1 MNTYLYLANF
11 GIAVGA
17 LMISIIGLILS
28 LAVQYSDN
36 KYKKYLVWFFSFL
49 MAYSASNISFWVVY
63 EKPGYGYM
71 LTSYTALFCESLFSS
86 LLMPLL
92 TMFLLF
98 CAGKSRTK
106 SPALYISFALWF
118 VYFVLLIITQ
128 FTDWIYYFN
137 LDNQYFRGPFY
148 AVLLIPPVLLM
159 AVNLITLF
167 CCRRSLPVRQKRG
180 FLIYIMVPL
189 VCMIVQ
195 MFFYGLVMTVLG
207 SAVSAM
213 ILLLII
219 LFDQMD
225 KYVKQTQENANL
237 RANTL
242 VLQMRPHFVYNTL
255 TSIYCMIEDNPGKA
269 KEVTGNF
276 TNYLRNNFT
285 AIAQDKP
292 IPFTKEL
299 EHTKAYLAVEQ
310 ARFEGQIFFEFDTPV
325 INFRLPAL
333 TLQPIVEN
341 AVKHGLDPELDPL
354 YISVLTRQTDNG
366 VEISVIDTGPGFG
379 EIDNDEPHIALKNI
393 RERLEL
399 MCGGTLTLT
408 PRKPGGTEV
417 TVFIPDKKESLA

>member
-1 MNTYLYLANF
+1 MNTYLYLTNF

-17 LMISIIGLILS
+17 LMISIFGLILS
-28 LAVQYSDN
+28 MAVQYSEN
-36 KYKKYLVWFFSFL
+36 GYKKYFVLLFGFL
-49 MAYSASNISFWVVY
+49 MAYSASNIAVWVVS
-63 EKPGYGYM
+63 EKPGYAYM
-71 LTSYTALFCESLFSS
+71 LASYISLFFESLFSS
-86 LLMPLL
+86 LLLPLL

-98 CAGKSRTK
+98 CAGKSYKK
-106 SPALYISFALWF
+106 SAAFYCAAALWF
-118 VYFVLLIITQ
+118 AYFVLLIITQ
-128 FTDWIYYFN
+128 FTDWIYYYN
-137 LDNQYFRGPFY
+137 ADNQYFRGPFY
-148 AVLLIPPVLLM
+148 AVLLVPPVLLM

-167 CCRRSLPVRQKRG
+167 CYRKLIPVKQKRA
-180 FLIYIMVPL
+180 FFIYIIVPL
-189 VCMIVQ
+189 VCMVVQ
-195 MFFYGLVMTVLG
+195 MFFYGLLMTVLG
-207 SAVSAM
+207 SAVSAL

-219 LFDQMD
+219 LFDQLD
-225 KYVKQTQENANL
+225 KYVKQTRENANL

-242 VLQMRPHFVYNTL
+242 MLQMRPHFVYNTL
-255 TSIYCMIEDNPGKA
+255 TSIFCMIEDNPVKA

-341 AVKHGLDPELDPL
+341 AIKHGLDPELDPL
-354 YISVLTRQTDNG
+354 YISVLTREAENG
-366 VEISVIDTGPGFG
+366 VEISVTDTGPGFG

-408 PRKPGGTEV
+408 PREQGGTEV
-417 TVFIPDKKESLA
+417 TVFIPEKAFK